1 MTEPTVKI
9 TGIVFARLQA
19 PDLDVMEEFLTEFG
33 MVRSARTDKALYMR
47 GTDPLHH
54 IHVTHK
60 GDPAYISVAYNVAS
74 EDDLKALAKLPDASG
89 VETIDEPGGGKR
101 VRLRD
106 PHSGFLIEAVH
117 GIETPAPIVPGD
129 RPLNWDADVLETIG
143 EPRRLQ
149 FGPSRVKRVTHAVFA
164 TPHIKESLAW
174 FDQTFGLLP
183 TDQFYRGDR
192 SNIVGAFHRLDR
204 GSQIVDHHV
213 LNLYQ
218 SENSGLQ
225 HVSFVVQDVDDLFI
239 GHNHLKR
246 IDKYEHMRG
255 PGYHVP
261 GGQIFDYWLNPW
273 GQMHEHW
280 LTTRAFTAASPV
292 NLMPAPKEADPTSRF
307 AKTIMAQAAQ

>member
-1 MTEPTVKI
+1 MSEPTAKI

-19 PDLDVMEEFLTEFG
+19 PDLDAMEEFLTEFG
-33 MVRSARTDKALYMR
+33 LVRSARTETALYMR

-60 GDPAYISVAYNVAS
+60 GDPAFISIAYNVAGES
-74 EDDLKALAKLPDASG
+74 DLKALAALPGASG
-89 VETIDEPGGGKR
+89 IEAIDEPGGGKR

-106 PHSGFLIEAVH
+106 PFNGFLIEAVH
-117 GIETPAPIVPGD
+117 GIETPAPLPVTD
-129 RPLNWDADVLETIG
+129 RPLAWSAEVLATIG

-164 TPHIKESLAW
+164 TPRIKETLAW
-174 FDQTFGLLP
+174 FRQTFGLLP
-183 TDQFYRGDR
+183 TDEFYRGDR
-192 SNIVGAFHRLDR
+192 SNIVGSFYRLDR
-204 GSQIVDHHV
+204 GPEAVDHHV
-213 LNLYQ
+213 LNCYQ
-218 SENSGLQ
+218 GPNAGLQ
-225 HVSFVVQDVDDLFI
+225 HVSFVVQDIDDLFI
-239 GHNHLKR
+239 GHNHLMR
-246 IDKYEHMRG
+246 LGKYEHMRG

-280 LTTRAFTAASPV
+280 LTTRAFTAASPI

-307 AKTIMAQAAQ
+307 AKTIMPQAAQ